1 MTNWGFDDT
10 QNDNQGD
17 PNISGPKALR
27 DAYDA
32 MKKQNTDLQAGLAAI
47 QKDLRDAKIAST
59 FEALGVP
66 GAAPLY
72 QGEADPA
79 KVAEW
84 VATMKQTFGGAT
96 PGAPSA
102 TPSVPDATLTGD
114 ALAQFQR
121 MNDAG
126 QQGSPLG
133 TIEQATANVND
144 ATDLN
149 GLLAAMKFAR

>member
-1 MTNWGFDDT
+1 MTNWGFDDS

-17 PNISGPKALR
+17 PNVTGPKALR

-32 MKKQNTDLQAGLAAI
+32 MKKQNNDLQASLASI

-66 GAAPLY
+66 GAAPLH
-72 QGEADPA
+72 QGDADPA

-84 VATMKQTFGGAT
+84 VTTMKATFGGAT
-96 PGAPSA
+96 PGTQS
-102 TPSVPDATLTGD
+102 TPPVPDATLQGD

-121 MNDAG
+121 MTEAG
-126 QQGSPLG
+126 QQGNPLG